1 MRPERSGFPAVFCK
15 AATIACLA
23 LSSAAYSGESEIP
36 AQSWVGHWSGVW
48 TELGSRGLSGP
59 YQLMIEKVEGG
70 QVAGNAEIIGRRV
83 SVPPFRVQGTLSGKS
98 LQYGS
103 GVKTSLTLEGG
114 MLSGTT
120 TGARD
125 DVRIELRKKD

>member
-1 MRPERSGFPAVFCK
+1 M
-15 AATIACLA
+15 ACLA
-23 LSSAAYSGESEIP
+23 LSSAAHSENREIP

-48 TELGSRGLSGP
+48 TELGSRGLTGP
-59 YQLMIEKVEGG
+59 YELTIEKVEGD

-103 GVKTSLTLEGG
+103 RVKTSLTLEGEV
-114 MLSGTT
+114 LSGTT
-120 TGARD
+120 AGARD
-125 DVRIELRKKD
+125 DVKIELRKKD